1 MKRALTGLLAGC
13 LVLSMVGCAADTATI
28 SDTEIT
34 TTTATPKIESDIQ
47 FLISSSTTESTSQ
60 TGDQTIGSIA
70 QGVHE
75 PPAPAAE
82 TKKPADGKAS
92 STTTKEKAPAK
103 VTTTTAAK
111 KPAAP
116 VKVTTT
122 TKKKATTTQ
131 KKATTTQKKATTKN
145 SVSLTTG
152 QKEAQAKAIAQK
164 IANTISGDTDIERV
178 AKAAAIVSWICA
190 TCQYTTEDPDYP
202 TAYGVFV
209 KGVYTCA
216 GSTRALGMVLECMG
230 YSWKHVNENQWSH
243 QWCELK
249 MDGKTGWA
257 DGDASAGQAGYGKYP
272 GTLTIFGDGETSF
285 AYMLEELD
293 PASQKFLKDQY
304 GISVD
309 LFNQWYN

>member
-1 MKRALTGLLAGC
+1 MKRALTGLLAGY
-13 LVLSMVGCAADTATI
+13 LVLSLAGCAADTVSVSNTKA
-28 SDTEIT
+28 S
-34 TTTATPKIESDIQ
+34 TTTALAVLTATEGSKQLAEITG
-47 FLISSSTTESTSQ
+47 STNRSTSQ
-60 TGDQTIGSIA
+60 TGDQTTGSIA

-75 PPAPAAE
+75 TPAQTSAAE

-116 VKVTTT
+116 VKVTMS
-122 TKKKATTTQ
+122 TK

-178 AKAAAIVSWICA
+178 AKAAAIVSWICY

-272 GTLTIFGDGETSF
+272 GTLTIGGDGETSF
-285 AYMLEELD
+285 EYFWDQLDEASRQLLKEL
-293 PASQKFLKDQY
+293 
-304 GISVD
+304 
-309 LFNQWYN
+309 YNLS